1 MDQQPDR
8 QTAAPLRQ
16 HPLLPG
22 SEEGKPAAWGWEG
35 DVILPLGT
43 ESRLSRVLP
52 PSSWQA

>member
-22 SEEGKPAAWGWEG
+22 SEEGKPAAWGREG
-35 DVILPLGT
+35 GNVTLPLGT
-43 ESRLSRVLP
+43 E
-52 PSSWQA
+52 AD